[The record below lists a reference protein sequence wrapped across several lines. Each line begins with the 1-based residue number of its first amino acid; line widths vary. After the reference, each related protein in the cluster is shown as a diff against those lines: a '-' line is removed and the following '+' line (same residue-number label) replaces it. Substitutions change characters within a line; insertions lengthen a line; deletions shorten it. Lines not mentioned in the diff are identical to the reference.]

1 MKTASPPVIALLFFA
16 VAILLNLAF
25 VYLLELGENSSM
37 GITVALIIIVSLVL
51 NHFYKEYK
59 KRKTAESA
67 EEETDDFISQK
78 ENFHEFSFKSE
89 FARLREK
96 YSYELETNDSTHFG
110 EDFEKLL
117 SRVEKDMLSLAR
129 NPKNI
134 QGVFDYHTV
143 VTDQIILALLDK
155 VAVGNYIRKGVPDFD
170 TQFFVTICRKILADE
185 LKDGNISEEKHDRAL
200 NMLEREIQNGRVTVN
215 N

>member
-1 MKTASPPVIALLFFA
+1 MKTVNPPVIALLLFA
-16 VAILLNLAF
+16 IAIALNLAF
-25 VYLLELGENSSM
+25 VTFFDLSENSSM
-37 GITVALIIIVSLVL
+37 GITVAMIIGVSLVL

-67 EEETDDFISQK
+67 EEEIDDFISQK

-96 YSYELETNDSTHFG
+96 YSYELETNDSIHFG
-110 EDFEKLL
+110 KDFEKLL
-117 SRVEKDMLSLAR
+117 SQVEKDMLSLAR

-134 QGVFDYHTV
+134 QGVFDYHTL
-143 VTDQIILALLDK
+143 VTDQLILALLDK

-170 TQFFVTICRKILADE
+170 TQFFVSICRKILADE
-185 LKDGNISEEKHDRAL
+185 RKDGNISEEKHDHAL
-200 NMLEREIQNGRVTVN
+200 KLLEREIQNGRVMVK
-215 N
+215 